1 MKLIQIEEN
10 IGGQQYK
17 GPSNYFINFEGK
29 TKIRPKNALG
39 AYSLAKNIEKKLKP
53 GDEVT
58 VKADWSS
65 TPLAGHVIEVRI
77 KKLGLTLRRLTMS
90 HFGLFHLF
98 LNFYNFR
105 SQNGIEVTT
114 IFSKRQNYSK
124 NIVFYLLLI
133 RPKLKING

>member
-65 TPLAGHVIEVRI
+65 TPLAGHVIEVSL
-77 KKLGLTLRRLTMS
+77 KKLELDGGKS
-90 HFGLFHLF
+90 KFWAG
-98 LNFYNFR
+98 NK
-105 SQNGIEVTT
+105 
-114 IFSKRQNYSK
+114 IF
-124 NIVFYLLLI
+124 
-133 RPKLKING
+133 